1 MLLTRTKPR
10 VPAVNRLEG
19 RALGV
24 MAARNRQDQGIVA
37 LEFAEP
43 ARCARV
49 IGQLI
54 VRKNASGYEVVAYD
68 CIPSTDAIGSMR
80 RHAIRSTHWLRQAGA
95 SNGSAKY
102 CVSRATLSPL
112 NSMMLTV

>member
-1 MLLTRTKPR
+1 VLLTRTKPR

-43 ARCARV
+43 ARCAR
-49 IGQLI
+49 
-54 VRKNASGYEVVAYD
+54 D
-68 CIPSTDAIGSMR
+68 
-80 RHAIRSTHWLRQAGA
+80 
-95 SNGSAKY
+95 
-102 CVSRATLSPL
+102 RATDSQEKRFR
-112 NSMMLTV
+112 VRGRGV